1 MRRGMRIL
9 CALTAVTLLVS
20 AVSSCGMVAVYDKGQ
35 NVFEE
40 IYYDVYYTRNRV
52 DQVPTLTYDQSWEY
66 MGSPWHGD
74 TAYLFCTGMD
84 SGEQFLLYATK
95 EEATITF
102 VRRVEHSKD
111 PRREAYY
118 SYRYALSTKELTYST
133 NDYEAT
139 EADRYLFEVF
149 LEAWYQAN
157 HPEGE
162 QSYKT
167 AYSPADWGEYVLVT
181 PYDVTP
187 ESDTTP

>member
-1 MRRGMRIL
+1 MKRQVNLL
-9 CALTAVTLLVS
+9 CAFMAVALLLS
-20 AVSSCGMVAVYDKGQ
+20 ALSSCGMLAVYDKGQ

-74 TAYLFCTGMD
+74 TAYLYCTGLAE
-84 SGEQFLLYATK
+84 GETFSLYATK
-95 EEATITF
+95 EEPTITF
-102 VRRVEHSKD
+102 VREVEHSKD
-111 PRREAYY
+111 PERVAYY

-139 EADRYLFEVF
+139 EPDLYLFEVF
-149 LEAWYQAN
+149 LESWYRAN

-162 QSYKT
+162 QVYKT
-167 AYSPADWGEYVLVT
+167 AYSPEDWGEYLLVT
-181 PYDVTP
+181 PYDVSP
-187 ESDTTP
+187 ESDTAV